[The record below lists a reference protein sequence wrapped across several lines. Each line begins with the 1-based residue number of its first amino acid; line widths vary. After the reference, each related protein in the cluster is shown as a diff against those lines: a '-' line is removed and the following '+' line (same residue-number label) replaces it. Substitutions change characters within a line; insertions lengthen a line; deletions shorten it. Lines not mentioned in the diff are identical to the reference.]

1 MSARDFGKMAGQGTF
16 AALTTKGLTATTN
29 TIATLSKTARIAKV
43 AKKAG
48 APIAGEAAKTGTS
61 VLSAGDALRIE
72 NAATRIGKPITVV
85 GSRAKGTAGAFSDWD
100 YVIEGLNN
108 KGWKQIKNSL
118 PGSKSVLDNTPRN
131 IDIFKTLDP
140 TKPHITIYPR

>member
-1 MSARDFGKMAGQGTF
+1 MAAGGW
-16 AALTTKGLTATTN
+16 AAYGATLAQAGVKAAATATT
-29 TIATLSKTARIAKV
+29 AT
-43 AKKAG
+43 
-48 APIAGEAAKTGTS
+48 EAAKGGSS

-85 GSRAKGTAGAFSDWD
+85 GSRARGTAGAYSDWD
-100 YVIEGLNN
+100 YVIEGLNS

-118 PGSKSVLDNTPRN
+118 PGSKSVLYNTPRN
-131 IDIFKTLDP
+131 IDIFKTFDP

>member
-1 MSARDFGKMAGQGTF
+1 
-16 AALTTKGLTATTN
+16 
-29 TIATLSKTARIAKV
+29 
-43 AKKAG
+43 
-48 APIAGEAAKTGTS
+48 
-61 VLSAGDALRIE
+61 LRIE
-72 NAATRIGKPITVV
+72 NAATSIGKPITVV
-85 GSRAKGTAGAFSDWD
+85 GSRAKGTAGAFFDWD

-131 IDIFKTLDP
+131 IDIFKRLYP